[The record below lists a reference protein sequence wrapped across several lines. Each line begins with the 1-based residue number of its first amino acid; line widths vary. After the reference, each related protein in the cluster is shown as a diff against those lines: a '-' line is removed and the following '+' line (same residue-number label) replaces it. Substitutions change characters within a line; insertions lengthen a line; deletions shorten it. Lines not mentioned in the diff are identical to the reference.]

1 MGNILTY
8 LLKTRMRR
16 ENVSKVCFVYH
27 LYYYRSTLVLTA
39 RTGTEPADIF
49 SQLIPAKIPVEEDQ
63 IAEVC

>member
-1 MGNILTY
+1 
-8 LLKTRMRR
+8 MRR

-27 LYYYRSTLVLTA
+27 LYNYRSSLVLTA

-49 SQLIPAKIPVEEDQ
+49 SQLIPAEIPVEEDQ